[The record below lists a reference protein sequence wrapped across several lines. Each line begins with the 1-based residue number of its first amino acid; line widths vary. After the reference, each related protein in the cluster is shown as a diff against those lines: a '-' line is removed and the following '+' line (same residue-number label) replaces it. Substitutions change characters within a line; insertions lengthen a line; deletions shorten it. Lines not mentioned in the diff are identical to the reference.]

1 MENNL
6 NIDLRLA
13 ELKDK
18 KTLFEWFNNLDSL
31 LFKIKT
37 NQKISFTEHE
47 KWFESKLVDKNTYIW
62 LIENNHTI
70 PIGQIRFEYSKLNFY
85 DVDIYIIE
93 NYRQLGAA
101 SQALQIA
108 EGFFKLRPL
117 RAIVKKNN
125 NSSRLFFLKN
135 NFSLYSENKDS
146 WTLIK
151 NT

>member
-18 KTLFEWFNNLDSL
+18 KILFEWFNNLDSL

-37 NQKISFTEHE
+37 NKRISFTEHE
-47 KWFESKLVDKNTYIW
+47 KWFESKLTEKNTYIW
-62 LIENNHTI
+62 LIEYNHTI
-70 PIGQIRFEYSKLNFY
+70 PIGQIRFEHSKLNFY

-93 NYRQLGAA
+93 DYRQLGAA
-101 SQALQIA
+101 SQALKIA
-108 EGFFKLRPL
+108 ENFFKLRPL

-125 NSSRLFFLKN
+125 SLSRLFFLKN

-146 WTLIK
+146 WILIK
-151 NT
+151 NI